1 MTKKQHTIKRPVS
14 MSGVGLHTGS
24 NTTLRFCPAPENTG
38 VRFKRTDLPDK
49 PEIPALIEN
58 VVDISRGT
66 TIAIN
71 DVRVHTVEHV
81 LAAIF
86 GLEIDNVYVE
96 LDANEPPVFDGS
108 AQPFVEKLKEAGFEE
123 QDVPREILVIE
134 ETLTYS
140 EENRG
145 VDIVLLPSDE
155 FRITFMVDYKNPALG
170 TQYTS
175 MYSLKDEFE
184 TEYAPSRTFCFL
196 HEVEELANNGLI
208 KGGNL
213 DSGIVIIDRELDE
226 KELDRLKELLQLDDE
241 IMPSMNGILNDVKLR
256 FKNEPVRHKTLDLI
270 GDLAL
275 LGRPIQ
281 AHVLCARSG
290 HKANVEVVKKI
301 RKIYDKKLLAKKY
314 QAAARSDG
322 YLFDMQSILKVM
334 PHRYPFLLVDR
345 IIDMTPR
352 ERVVGI
358 KNVTINEPFFQGHF
372 PGRPI
377 MPGVLIVE
385 AMAQVGGFMLLDSE
399 ENPENKLMYF
409 MGLDKVRFRKPVG
422 PGDQIRFELNMIKAR
437 KGFCKMA
444 GKAYVDDELVCE
456 AELMAVVVD
465 REPGEIANDS
475 NKIKEAQV
483 GGSSSDGPG

>member
-1 MTKKQHTIKRPVS
+1 MTKKQHTIKKPIS
-14 MSGVGLHTGS
+14 MSGVGLHTG
-24 NTTLRFCPAPENTG
+24 NKTVLKFRPAPENTG
-38 VRFKRTDLPDK
+38 IRFIRTDLPDR

-58 VVDISRGT
+58 VIDISRGT
-66 TIAIN
+66 TVGL
-71 DVRVHTVEHV
+71 DGVRVHTVEHV

-86 GLEIDNVYVE
+86 GLEIDNIYVE
-96 LDANEPPVFDGS
+96 LDSNEPPVFDGS
-108 AQPFVEKLKEAGFEE
+108 AMPFLKKLKKAGIVE
-123 QDVPREILVIE
+123 QDAQRDVLVID
-134 ETLTYS
+134 ETITYS

-145 VDIVLLPSDE
+145 VDIVVLPSDE

-184 TEYAPSRTFCFL
+184 TEYASSRTFCFL
-196 HEVEELANNGLI
+196 HEVEDLANNGLI

-213 DSGIVIIDRELDE
+213 DSGLVIIDRELDD
-226 KELDRLKELLQLDDE
+226 KELNRLKDLLRLNDK
-241 IMPSMNGILNDVKLR
+241 IKPSTNGMLNDVTLR

-290 HKANVEVVKKI
+290 HKANVELVKKI
-301 RKIYDKKLLAKKY
+301 RRLYEKKLLAKKY
-314 QAAARSDG
+314 HTSGRIG
-322 YLFDMQSILKVM
+322 EYLFDMQSILKVM
-334 PHRYPFLLVDR
+334 PHRYPLLLVDR
-345 IIDMTPR
+345 IVDMIPR

-385 AMAQVGGFMLLDSE
+385 AMAQVGGFMLLDAE
-399 ENPENKLMYF
+399 ENPEEKLMYF
-409 MGLDKVRFRKPVG
+409 MGLDNVRFRKPVE
-422 PGDQIRFELNMIKAR
+422 PGDQIRFELDMLKSR
-437 KGFCKMA
+437 KSFCKMA
-444 GKAYVDDELVCE
+444 GKAFVGDELVCE

-465 REPGEIANDS
+465 RDAHGNS
-475 NKIKEAQV
+475 SKRVEAED
-483 GGSSSDGPG
+483 GGTSSDGHS